1 MNNDVCKITFSSL
14 KSNIL
19 ILKTTTKYIFQLFNI
34 TNGSNHT
41 NGSADDDYHDGVL
54 QSEIGTLTMTELVS
68 LSQFCVLQ
76 LLSIRNVS
84 VTHETLLMIRV

>member
-14 KSNIL
+14 QSNIL
-19 ILKTTTKYIFQLFNI
+19 ILKATTKYIFQLFNMI
-34 TNGSNHT
+34 NASNYT
-41 NGSADDDYHDGVL
+41 NGSADDDE
-54 QSEIGTLTMTELVS
+54 SEMGTLTMTELVS

-84 VTHETLLMIRV
+84 VTHETLH

>member
-1 MNNDVCKITFSSL
+1 MNNDVCKINA
-14 KSNIL
+14 NIL
-19 ILKTTTKYIFQLFNI
+19 ILKAATIYIFQLFNI
-34 TNGSNHT
+34 INASNHT
-41 NGSADDDYHDGVL
+41 HDDDYHGGVL
-54 QSEIGTLTMTELVS
+54 QSEMGTLTMTELVS

>member
-1 MNNDVCKITFSSL
+1 MNNDVCKINFSD
-14 KSNIL
+14 IL
-19 ILKTTTKYIFQLFNI
+19 ILKATTIYISQLFYIINA
-34 TNGSNHT
+34 SNQT
-41 NGSADDDYHDGVL
+41 SGSADDDYHDGML
-54 QSEIGTLTMTELVS
+54 QSEMGTLTMTELVS